1 MEGKNL
7 CLLADNLISLLKG
20 YKNDFF
26 DTKII
31 VFPSIV
37 VEQWFKSYF
46 LKTQGENVLMNV
58 EYKTIKDILP
68 LLCKK
73 KNFKL
78 ISHSDLKQIIISILL
93 NDDNN
98 IIPKN
103 IKNYYQNSDIKLN
116 DLASSLSSLYIDYFL
131 NDYENL
137 NNFDN
142 SYQKDLYNEI
152 ISKCENYNFGTIEKP
167 ISNKNDCSN
176 IYLFGFT
183 KIDKVYLRLI
193 SENGTLNVL
202 QCEKDVNYDVEYEIQ
217 KAPSTLRE
225 IENVHSKICKLLL
238 SGAKPSDI
246 VVIAPNI
253 NNYSNDIERVFHQ
266 DNVNYPSISY
276 TLRKTLERDNDVILI
291 LKKLFEIANKGYFTR
306 LDFYNIVSNKIILK
320 NYDIDEE
327 NLKSLFDS
335 IVNLNIYRDRL
346 SSNDWDYFK
355 KRLLLSKI
363 SSSNFS
369 NCEIILKD
377 GVYLPYNNIAFNDE
391 LIYKISNIIDNI
403 FEFVSLCK
411 AEKYINKSLLN
422 NLRNNFD
429 KWFISFNDYDVD
441 QQYKKIISF
450 INKINLINNEKMSLN
465 LFFYNLFDDC
475 LIKSV
480 QNSNAFKDK
489 ITFVDYD
496 KNIVVSTKYIFLLGA
511 SSNQIPRIKNKS
523 ELDLRNTNDDNDD
536 YLIFENIYNNTLKKL
551 YISYVYKDLS
561 TDEEFYL
568 SPIIDS
574 LNNKKK
580 KYLNSEF
587 EIVPLDETRNYDEL
601 FTLKEFSS
609 KKYFYGLLGSTNEN
623 LNIKPKQILNSN
635 VFFESLYSTSLSNY
649 LSEPLMWKLN
659 YSFNK
664 DDDNQEEIEN
674 EFEPFNLNKLNESIL
689 FNKIILQKINGDY
702 DSGLMF
708 NRLKM
713 EHFINNVDDFFDKSF
728 FNNVEMKADYIKEII
743 DDKFSSNY
751 HLLNQFSISLAYNN
765 LRYSLTSKGNIVV
778 SIIGNQ
784 RTYFELKYNNKV
796 PTKTKFLNMYIV
808 SLMDV
813 IDSCE
818 ENKMYHIILSKG
830 NGDEGDSLLKDF
842 FNWSYDIS
850 VDKAKEILNKIHSLM
865 CDFNNNIAIPIDKIN
880 SLIKSDS
887 FDKYVSCLFDYNSG
901 AWRYFKSRDIV
912 QKENDLGFNIDNYD
926 LNSLIEKVNKHL
938 KLIAFLPKLE
948 INNGGNKDE

>member
-1 MEGKNL
+1 MEEKNL
-7 CLLADNLISLLKG
+7 CLLADNLISLLKEN
-20 YKNDFF
+20 KNNFF

-93 NDDNN
+93 SDDKN
-98 IIPKN
+98 IIPQN
-103 IKNYYQNSDIKLN
+103 IKNYYIDSDIKLN
-116 DLASSLSSLYIDYFL
+116 DLSTSLSSLYIDYFS

-137 NNFDN
+137 NNFDK
-142 SYQKDLYNEI
+142 SYQKDLYDEI

-183 KIDKVYLRLI
+183 KFDKVYQRLI

-202 QCEKDVNYDVEYEIQ
+202 QCDININNDIEYEIR
-217 KAPSTLRE
+217 KAPSMLRE
-225 IENVHSKICKLLL
+225 IENVHSQICKLLIL
-238 SGAKPSDI
+238 GEKPSDI

-266 DNVNYPSISY
+266 DNINYPSIPY
-276 TLRKTLERDNDVILI
+276 TLRKTLDNDNDVILI

-306 LDFYNIVSNKIILK
+306 LDFYNIISNKIILE
-320 NYDIDEE
+320 NYNIDEE

-335 IVNLNIYRDRL
+335 IINLNIYRDRL
-346 SSNDWDYFK
+346 SSNDWEYFK
-355 KRLLLSKI
+355 KRLILSKI

-377 GVYLPYNNIAFNDE
+377 GIYLPYNNIAFDDE

-403 FEFVSLCK
+403 FEFVDLYK
-411 AEKYINKSLLN
+411 NEKYINKDLLN
-422 NLRNNFD
+422 NLKINFD
-429 KWFISFNDYDVD
+429 KWFVSSIGYEVN

-496 KNIVVSTKYIFLLGA
+496 KNIIVSAKYIFLLGA

-523 ELDLRNTNDDNDD
+523 ELDLRNINEDNDD

-568 SPIIDS
+568 SPIIES
-574 LNNKKK
+574 LNNKKN
-580 KYLNSEF
+580 KYLNNEF
-587 EIVPLDETRNYDEL
+587 KIIPLDETRDYDEL

-609 KKYFYGLLGSTNEN
+609 KKYFYGLLGTTNEN
-623 LNIKPKQILNSN
+623 LNVEPKQILNSN

-664 DDDNQEEIEN
+664 DDDNQEELEN
-674 EFEPFNLNKLNESIL
+674 EFEPFNLDKLSESIL
-689 FNKIILQKINGDY
+689 FSKIMLQKLNGNY
-702 DSGLMF
+702 DSELVY

-713 EHFINNVDDFFDKSF
+713 EHFLNTVDEFFDKSF
-728 FNNVEMKADYIKEII
+728 FNNVEKKADYIKEII
-743 DDKFSSNY
+743 DGKFSSNY
-751 HLLNQFSISLAYNN
+751 YLLNQFSISLAYNN
-765 LRYSLTSKGNIVV
+765 LQYSLTSKGNIVV

-796 PTKTKFLNMYIV
+796 PTKTKFLNIYIV

-813 IDSCE
+813 INSCE

-842 FNWSYDIS
+842 FNWSYDIT
-850 VDKAKEILNKIHSLM
+850 VNQAKEILNKIHSSM
-865 CDFNNNIAIPIDKIN
+865 CDFDNNFAIPIDKIN
-880 SLIKSDS
+880 TLIKADS

-926 LNSLIEKVNKHL
+926 LNSLIEMVNKHL
-938 KLIAFLPKLE
+938 ELIAFLPKLE
-948 INNGGNKDE
+948 NNNGGSNNE

>member
-1 MEGKNL
+1 MEEKNL
-7 CLLADNLISLLKG
+7 CLLADNLISLLKEN
-20 YKNDFF
+20 KNNFF

-93 NDDNN
+93 SDDKN
-98 IIPKN
+98 IIPQN
-103 IKNYYQNSDIKLN
+103 IKNYYIDSDIKLN
-116 DLASSLSSLYIDYFL
+116 DLSTSLSSLYIDYFS

-137 NNFDN
+137 NNFDK
-142 SYQKDLYNEI
+142 SYQKDLYDEI

-183 KIDKVYLRLI
+183 KFDKVYQRLI

-202 QCEKDVNYDVEYEIQ
+202 QCDININNDIEYEIR
-217 KAPSTLRE
+217 KAPSMLRE
-225 IENVHSKICKLLL
+225 IENVHSQICKLLIL
-238 SGAKPSDI
+238 GEKPSDI

-266 DNVNYPSISY
+266 DNINYPSIPY
-276 TLRKTLERDNDVILI
+276 TLRKTLDNDNDVILI

-306 LDFYNIVSNKIILK
+306 LDFYNIISNKIILE
-320 NYDIDEE
+320 NYNIDEE

-335 IVNLNIYRDRL
+335 IINLNIYRDRL
-346 SSNDWDYFK
+346 SSNDWEYFK
-355 KRLLLSKI
+355 KRLILSKI

-377 GVYLPYNNIAFNDE
+377 GIYLPYNNIAFDDE

-403 FEFVSLCK
+403 FEFVDLYK
-411 AEKYINKSLLN
+411 NEKYINKDLLN
-422 NLRNNFD
+422 NLKINFD
-429 KWFISFNDYDVD
+429 KWFVSSIGYEVN

-496 KNIVVSTKYIFLLGA
+496 KNIIVSAKYIFLLGA

-523 ELDLRNTNDDNDD
+523 ELDLRNINEDNDD

-568 SPIIDS
+568 SPIIES
-574 LNNKKK
+574 LNNKKN
-580 KYLNSEF
+580 KYLNNEF
-587 EIVPLDETRNYDEL
+587 KIIPLDETRDYDEL

-609 KKYFYGLLGSTNEN
+609 KKYFYGLLGTTNEN
-623 LNIKPKQILNSN
+623 LNVEPKQILNSN

-664 DDDNQEEIEN
+664 DDDNQEELEN
-674 EFEPFNLNKLNESIL
+674 EFEPFNLDKLSESIL
-689 FNKIILQKINGDY
+689 FSKIMLQKLNGNY
-702 DSGLMF
+702 DSELVY

-713 EHFINNVDDFFDKSF
+713 EHFLNTVDEFFDKSF
-728 FNNVEMKADYIKEII
+728 FNNVEKKADYIKEII
-743 DDKFSSNY
+743 DGKFSSNY
-751 HLLNQFSISLAYNN
+751 YLLNQFSISLAYNN
-765 LRYSLTSKGNIVV
+765 LQYSLTSKGNIVV

-796 PTKTKFLNMYIV
+796 PTKTKFLNIYIV

-813 IDSCE
+813 INSCE

-842 FNWSYDIS
+842 FNWSYDIT
-850 VDKAKEILNKIHSLM
+850 VDQAKEILNKIHSSM
-865 CDFNNNIAIPIDKIN
+865 CDFDNNFAIPIDKIN
-880 SLIKSDS
+880 TLIKADS

-926 LNSLIEKVNKHL
+926 LNSLIEMVNKHL
-938 KLIAFLPKLE
+938 ELIAFLPKVE
-948 INNGGNKDE
+948 NNNGGSNNE